1 MKTTGSGAS
10 HPQASLSCIQPQ
22 SMQTTTPRTKTTIKN
37 EGMDR
42 SGTGAVAGRCVQAA
56 QEQLVALQVPGLKE
70 LQAILHRQAFLQ
82 TLVEK
87 QTGCWPQP
95 CMAQA
100 AGGEARRGAPGG

>member
-1 MKTTGSGAS
+1 
-10 HPQASLSCIQPQ
+10 
-22 SMQTTTPRTKTTIKN
+22 
-37 EGMDR
+37 MDR

-56 QEQLVALQVPGLKE
+56 REQLVALQVPGLKE

-100 AGGEARRGAPGG
+100 AGGEARRGAPEGEWVCEEGHGPGGSGVTGREIKSQKQDRC

>member
-22 SMQTTTPRTKTTIKN
+22 STQTTPRTRTTIKK
-37 EGMDR
+37 GVDG
-42 SGTGAVAGRCVQAA
+42 SGTGAVARRCVQAA
-56 QEQLVALQVPGLKE
+56 RGQLVALQVPGLKE

-100 AGGEARRGAPGG
+100 ADGEARRGAPGG